1 MSELKVLGLVDSNDN
16 STEDSNSIKQ
26 ISLKKEF
33 EWFLSEEFKKLRE
46 EFKTTDDS
54 ESVNEKGVK
63 EKLPLSS
70 QENFNPGLD
79 GDKDKKENG
88 SPSNNTNNNSLHFE
102 CYYCQFKTDIK
113 PDYERH
119 VVQAH
124 PKKSAILARWNWI
137 D

>member
-1 MSELKVLGLVDSNDN
+1 VKIANCKIWFSIIIFSNLATVFVDSEVSFAMS
-16 STEDSNSIKQ
+16 STTSI
-26 ISLKKEF
+26 LGF
-33 EWFLSEEFKKLRE
+33 
-46 EFKTTDDS
+46 
-54 ESVNEKGVK
+54 
-63 EKLPLSS
+63 
-70 QENFNPGLD
+70 D